1 MVFILKKNPTE
12 CVIHL
17 WFSPDSK
24 GSLYVMATISQSD
37 DLDIARVCD
46 SALVGVVKVR
56 QLECL
61 TFEPESVYGTRA
73 PIQGMW
79 GSTA

>member
-1 MVFILKKNPTE
+1 
-12 CVIHL
+12 
-17 WFSPDSK
+17 
-24 GSLYVMATISQSD
+24 MATISQID